1 MNKPWK
7 SQKDS
12 YSSALKYLKQR
23 QLGVVKSI
31 KTPWNKFND
40 ATLDGLEWNTIIVI
54 GARPGTGKTVIADQ
68 IVREAHKLNP
78 DQNFRILQFQFEML
92 GRTQAIR
99 EYTSVLSKSYKYL
112 CSAEG
117 TITDE
122 DLDKCY
128 KYSQKKVA
136 GSKVNII
143 DNPCTVAEFE
153 KLVLEYYKEYKEPVL
168 VTIDHSILFQKAPY
182 EKDLQEMLS
191 NLGKTLTQLKKQI
204 PVLFILLSQLNRNSD
219 NPERAED
226 GKYSNYILESDVFG
240 SDALLQHADLL
251 IGVNRPA
258 KQKIKYY
265 GPDRYIIDDD
275 KTLVFHFLKVR
286 NGEPRISFF
295 KAEFE
300 KMSITEMITPAT
312 QSKRLTI

>member
-1 MNKPWK
+1 MSKLWK
-7 SQKDS
+7 SQKES
-12 YSSALKYLKQR
+12 YSEALRYLKAR
-23 QLGVVKSI
+23 QLGDVKSI
-31 KTPWNKFND
+31 KTPWHKFND

-78 DQNFRILQFQFEML
+78 DQDFRILQFQFEML

-99 EYTSVLSKSYKYL
+99 EYTSVISKSYKYL

-117 TITDE
+117 KLTDE
-122 DLDKCY
+122 DLDRCY

-136 GSKVNII
+136 GSKINVV
-143 DNPCTVAEFE
+143 DNPCTIAEFE
-153 KLVLEYYKEYKEPVL
+153 KIVLQYYEEYKVPML
-168 VTIDHSILFQKAPY
+168 VTIDHSILFQKAAY

-191 NLGKTLTQLKKQI
+191 NLGKTMTQLKKRI

-226 GKYSNYILESDVFG
+226 GKYSNYILESDIFG

-258 KQKIKYY
+258 KQKIKFY

-295 KAEFE
+295 RAEFE
-300 KMSITEMITPAT
+300 KMSISEMPTPAT
-312 QSKRLTI
+312 QAKRITV

>member
-1 MNKPWK
+1 MSTPWK

-12 YSSALKYLKQR
+12 YSQALKYLKER
-23 QLGVVKSI
+23 QLGIIKSI
-31 KTPWNKFND
+31 KTPWHKFND
-40 ATLDGLEWNTIIVI
+40 ATLDGLEWNTIVVI

-78 DQNFRILQFQFEML
+78 DQDFRILQFQFEML

-99 EYTSVLSKSYKYL
+99 EYTSVINRSYKYL

-117 TITDE
+117 AITDE

-128 KYSQKKVA
+128 KYSKNKVQ

-143 DNPCTVAEFE
+143 DNPCTVSEFE
-153 KLVLEYYKEYKEPVL
+153 KIILKYYEEYKTPIL
-168 VTIDHSILFQKAPY
+168 ITIDHSILFQKAPY
-182 EKDLQEMLS
+182 EKDLQEMLG

-204 PVLFILLSQLNRNSD
+204 PVMFILLSQLNRNSD

-240 SDALLQHADLL
+240 SDALLQHADVL

-258 KQKIKYY
+258 KQKIKFY
-265 GPDRYIIDDD
+265 GPDKYIIDDD

-300 KMSITEMITPAT
+300 KMSISEMITPAT
-312 QSKRLTI
+312 QAKRITI